1 MKSIAGELETFINQH
16 VTALQTVPEEKMVL
30 KPAPDKWSKKE
41 ILGHLIDS
49 AQTNIRRFVVAQ
61 YEDNPAI
68 TYKQDK
74 WVAIVNY
81 QQWETINLIRLWYL
95 LNRQVVEILKN
106 TSIETARRTCQT
118 EELHTIEWLAND
130 YIKHL
135 RHHIHQVLELEP
147 VPYP

>member
-16 VTALQTVPEEKMVL
+16 VTALQTLPEEKIAL

-95 LNRQVVEILKN
+95 LNKQVVEILKN

-118 EELHTIEWLAND
+118 EELHTIEWLAID